1 MKLIIDT
8 TSNKV
13 TGTTTDEQHVPPT
26 GYVLVDAPED
36 FNQDVIDDYIMVDDV
51 VVLNPQILLAR
62 AKNEAIKA
70 IRDKF
75 EKIIRTLKT
84 SVAAYEVQTWDTQR
98 TELAVFLSDPT
109 KPTPYTDSLAA
120 ARGETREVLFPK
132 IKVKVDGMASLQGTQ
147 QRLEKEVEAAIDM
160 AALNAIAYN

>member
-36 FNQDVIDDYIMVDDV
+36 FNQDVIDDYIMVDGV

-75 EKIIRTLKT
+75 ENIIRTLKT

-98 TELAVFLSDPT
+98 AELAVFLADAT
-109 KPTPYTDSLAA
+109 KPTPYVDSLAA
-120 ARGETREVLFPK
+120 ARNETRDYLFSK
-132 IKVKVDGMASLQGTQ
+132 IKAKVDGMASLQGQ
-147 QRLEKEVEAAIDM
+147 QHALEKMVEAASSVEEVK
-160 AALNAIAYN
+160 AISV